1 MSILSASPPLSRSL
15 RHAAVATATLPPP
28 PLHCRHLSRANPPP
42 PCCPLLPPPP
52 RYTRRLATTLPP
64 PLRCLHHCRAAKAA
78 ATPPPPR
85 YQHRHAVAAIAFV
98 LSLTLL
104 PLHYCTATAGCHRH
118 AIATAALPTAASQ
131 PPHCLP
137 PPRCHHLCKAV
148 AAVDVLPLPPPC
160 CRRHCC
166 LHFHHCRCLCRRHC
180 YAATAL
186 LPTPTVTLP
195 ATAPLTPLS
204 PRRCHRHRCNAVAAT
219 TVLPPPPPPTCYQQQ
234 RHHPANN
241 AAAAMLPLS
250 PLQQSPS
257 FLSFSSSLLII
268 LSGVV
273 VAHLFLFSFNF
284 NSYVCFYVGSVCTV
298 LLSYSCDVLEPIT
311 EEQ

>member
-1 MSILSASPPLSRSL
+1 MSVSLASPPLPRSL
-15 RHAAVATATLPPP
+15 RRAAVATATLSPPP
-28 PLHCRHLSRANPPP
+28 RCRHLCRANPPP
-42 PCCPLLPPPP
+42 PCCPLSTALLPRCQRHRAASTVAAPPTPPP
-52 RYTRRLATTLPP
+52 RNCRRAMSASALPL
-64 PLRCLHHCRAAKAA
+64 PLPL
-78 ATPPPPR
+78 
-85 YQHRHAVAAIAFV
+85 F

-104 PLHYCTATAGCHRH
+104 PPHYCAATARCRRH
-118 AIATAALPTAASQ
+118 AIAAAALPAAASQ